1 MSSGMPAVDLSNCDR
16 EPIHIPGSIQPHGA
30 LLAFT
35 PDGGLAVRSANA
47 GAMLG
52 ELPAPGERLDERHLS
67 LLLRSEIG
75 SALQAFDSVLGS
87 LSAELHERCFDVI
100 MHQADGLLVIEFEE
114 REASSDKLETFA
126 LRAQK
131 SIARIQRQRSIEQLL
146 VVAVEE
152 IARLSGF
159 DRVMAYRFLHDDSG
173 EVVAEH
179 RRADLSPYLG
189 QRYPASDIPRQ
200 ARRLYVLN
208 PIRLIADV
216 DYQPVR
222 LVPEIAPHT
231 RAPLD
236 LSESM
241 LRSVSPVHVEYLMNM
256 GVAAS
261 MSISIVVKGR
271 LWGLFA
277 CHHATPYLVPHAVR
291 MSCQVLSQ
299 IVSMLVD
306 RNLTAQ
312 HAAELQRSLALRDVI
327 LQQFERNDDIVLAL
341 AENPA
346 PFRQLL
352 ACDGVAASAEGA
364 LHISGAGP
372 EREALGALIE
382 WLIETDQ
389 PDVFHTASL
398 PRDVP
403 HLAGRFGGVCGV
415 LALRFDREQ
424 KGYAFWFRNEQVMD
438 VRWAGPPHKEL
449 AHGPL
454 GPRLTPRGSFEEWKE
469 TVRGQSLPWGRSD
482 IDIAFALRG
491 GLQEGSMAKASAL
504 RRAREMLMAT
514 LGHDLRDPLQAIMI
528 AAQMLDLNSGSG
540 GGVHNRL
547 SQRITS
553 SSGRMQRLID
563 QMVDISSLQG
573 GLGLPVSMRDVELG
587 PLLAEVTEEIRLAQP
602 GVELHA
608 RLDGLGTVWA
618 DPDRISQMVSNLVS
632 NSCKHGVPGTPVL
645 LEGCR
650 LDDAVVITVSNR
662 GAPIAQELVETLFLP
677 YKPGSL
683 NNSRNRGG
691 QGLGL
696 YIVHEIVKA
705 HGGNIGVRCAGG
717 MVVFEVRLPQSA
729 TQAGQAAA

>member
-1 MSSGMPAVDLSNCDR
+1 MSTGMPAVDLTNCDR

-30 LLAFT
+30 LLAFL
-35 PDGGLAVRSANA
+35 PDGALAVRSANA

-67 LLLRSEIG
+67 ALLRAEII

-87 LSAELHERCFDVI
+87 LSDELHERCFDVI
-100 MHQADGLLVIEFEE
+100 MHQADGLLVVEFEE
-114 REASSDKLETFA
+114 REAASDKLETFA

-146 VVAVEE
+146 AVAVEE

-216 DYQPVR
+216 GYRPVP
-222 LVPEIAPHT
+222 LTPEIAPHT

-241 LRSVSPVHVEYLMNM
+241 LRSVSPVHVEYLRNM

-277 CHHATPYLVPHAVR
+277 CHHNTPYLVPHAVR

-312 HAAELQRSLALRDVI
+312 HAAALQRSLALRDVI

-341 AENPA
+341 AENPT

-352 ACDGVAASAEGA
+352 TSDGVAASAEGA
-364 LHISGAGP
+364 LHISGTGP

-382 WLIETDQ
+382 WLVETDQ
-389 PDVFHTASL
+389 PDIFHTASL

-403 HLAGRFGGVCGV
+403 HLAARFGAVCGV

-438 VRWAGPPHKEL
+438 VRWAGPPHKEM

-528 AAQMLDLNSGSG
+528 AAQMLDLNSGG

-573 GLGLPVSMRDVELG
+573 GLGLPVSMREVELG

-602 GVELHA
+602 GVELHT
-608 RLDGLGTVWA
+608 RLDGLGTVRV

-650 LDDAVVITVSNR
+650 LDDAVVITVKNR
-662 GAPIAQELVETLFLP
+662 GAPLAPELVDTLFLP

-705 HGGNIGVRCAGG
+705 HGGTIGVRCDGG
-717 MVVFEVRLPQSA
+717 TVVFEVRLPQCGAPA
-729 TQAGQAAA
+729 TQAAA

>member
-1 MSSGMPAVDLSNCDR
+1 MSSGTPAVDLTNCDR

-30 LLAFT
+30 LLAFL
-35 PDGGLAVRSANA
+35 PDGALALRSANA

-52 ELPAPGERLDERHLS
+52 ELPAPGERLDERHLTS
-67 LLLRSEIG
+67 LLRAEVG
-75 SALQAFDSVLGS
+75 NALQAFDSVLGS
-87 LSAELHERCFDVI
+87 LSDELHERCFDVI
-100 MHQADGLLVIEFEE
+100 MHQADGLLVVEFEE
-114 REASSDKLETFA
+114 REAASDKLETFA

-216 DYQPVR
+216 GYQPVP

-241 LRSVSPVHVEYLMNM
+241 LRSVSPVHVEYLRNM

-277 CHHATPYLVPHAVR
+277 CHHNTPYLVPHAVR

-312 HAAELQRSLALRDVI
+312 HASALQRSLSLRDVI

-341 AENPA
+341 AENPT
-346 PFRQLL
+346 PFGQLL
-352 ACDGVAASAEGA
+352 TSDGVAASAEGA

-382 WLIETDQ
+382 WLVETDQ
-389 PDVFHTASL
+389 PDIFHTASL

-403 HLAGRFGGVCGV
+403 HLAARFGPVCGV

-438 VRWAGPPHKEL
+438 VRWAGPPHKEM

-528 AAQMLDLNSGSG
+528 AAQMLDLNSGG

-573 GLGLPVSMRDVELG
+573 GLGLPVSMREVELG

-608 RLDGLGTVWA
+608 RLDGLGTVRV

-662 GAPIAQELVETLFLP
+662 GAPLAPELVDTLFLP

-705 HGGNIGVRCAGG
+705 HGGTIGVRCGGG
-717 MVVFEVRLPQSA
+717 MVVFEVRLPQSGM
-729 TQAGQAAA
+729 QAGQAAA

>member
-1 MSSGMPAVDLSNCDR
+1 
-16 EPIHIPGSIQPHGA
+16 
-30 LLAFT
+30 
-35 PDGGLAVRSANA
+35 
-47 GAMLG
+47 
-52 ELPAPGERLDERHLS
+52 
-67 LLLRSEIG
+67 
-75 SALQAFDSVLGS
+75 
-87 LSAELHERCFDVI
+87 
-100 MHQADGLLVIEFEE
+100 
-114 REASSDKLETFA
+114 
-126 LRAQK
+126 
-131 SIARIQRQRSIEQLL
+131 
-146 VVAVEE
+146 
-152 IARLSGF
+152 
-159 DRVMAYRFLHDDSG
+159 
-173 EVVAEH
+173 
-179 RRADLSPYLG
+179 
-189 QRYPASDIPRQ
+189 
-200 ARRLYVLN
+200 
-208 PIRLIADV
+208 
-216 DYQPVR
+216 
-222 LVPEIAPHT
+222 
-231 RAPLD
+231 
-236 LSESM
+236 
-241 LRSVSPVHVEYLMNM
+241 
-256 GVAAS
+256 
-261 MSISIVVKGR
+261 
-271 LWGLFA
+271 
-277 CHHATPYLVPHAVR
+277 
-291 MSCQVLSQ
+291 
-299 IVSMLVD
+299 
-306 RNLTAQ
+306 
-312 HAAELQRSLALRDVI
+312 
-327 LQQFERNDDIVLAL
+327 
-341 AENPA
+341 

-352 ACDGVAASAEGA
+352 TCDGVAASAEGA

-382 WLIETDQ
+382 WLVETDQ
-389 PDVFHTASL
+389 PDIFHTANL

-403 HLAGRFGGVCGV
+403 HLAGRFGSVCGV

-438 VRWAGPPHKEL
+438 VRWAGPPHKEM

-504 RRAREMLMAT
+504 RRAREMLLAT

-528 AAQMLDLNSGSG
+528 AAQMLDLNSGS

-573 GLGLPVSMRDVELG
+573 GLGLPVSMREVELG

-608 RLDGLGTVWA
+608 RLDGLGTVRV

-662 GAPIAQELVETLFLP
+662 GAPIAPELVDTLFLP

-705 HGGNIGVRCAGG
+705 HGGTIGVRCAGG
-717 MVVFEVRLPQSA
+717 MVVFEVRLPQSE
-729 TQAGQAAA
+729 TPVRQAAA

>member
-1 MSSGMPAVDLSNCDR
+1 MSAVMPAVDLSNCDR

-30 LLAFT
+30 LLAFL
-35 PDGGLAVRSANA
+35 PDGALVVRSANA

-52 ELPAPGERLDERHLS
+52 ELPALGERLDERHLS
-67 LLLRSEIG
+67 ALLRSEIG

-87 LSAELHERCFDVI
+87 LSAELLTRCFDVI
-100 MHQADGLLVIEFEE
+100 MHQADGLLVVEFEE
-114 REASSDKLETFA
+114 REAASDKLETFA

-146 VVAVEE
+146 AVAVEE

-179 RRADLSPYLG
+179 RLPDLPPYLG

-200 ARRLYVLN
+200 ARRLYVLS

-216 DYQPVR
+216 GYQPVP
-222 LVPEIAPHT
+222 LVPEVAPHT

-277 CHHATPYLVPHAVR
+277 CHHGTPYLVPHAVR

-312 HAAELQRSLALRDVI
+312 HAAALQRSIALRDVI

-341 AENPA
+341 AENPT

-352 ACDGVAASAEGA
+352 ASDGVAASAEGA

-382 WLIETDQ
+382 WLVETDQ
-389 PDVFHTASL
+389 PDIFHTTSL

-438 VRWAGPPHKEL
+438 VRWAGPPHKEM

-528 AAQMLDLNSGSG
+528 AAQMLDLNSG

-608 RLDGLGTVWA
+608 RLDGLGTVRA

-645 LEGCR
+645 LEGRR

-662 GAPIAQELVETLFLP
+662 GAPLAPELVDTLFLP

-705 HGGNIGVRCAGG
+705 HGGTIGVRCAGG
-717 MVVFEVRLPQSA
+717 MVVFEARLPQGE

>member
-1 MSSGMPAVDLSNCDR
+1 MSTAVPAADLSNCDR

-30 LLAFT
+30 LLAFM
-35 PDGGLAVRSANA
+35 PDGGLALRSANA

-67 LLLRSEIG
+67 ALMRAEIG

-87 LSAELHERCFDVI
+87 LSAELHKRCFDVI
-100 MHQADGLLVIEFEE
+100 MHQADGLLVVEFEE
-114 REASSDKLETFA
+114 REAATDKLETFA

-146 VVAVEE
+146 AVAVEE

-179 RRADLSPYLG
+179 RRADLLPYLG

-216 DYQPVR
+216 GYQPVP

-241 LRSVSPVHVEYLMNM
+241 LRSVSPVHVEYLRNM

-277 CHHATPYLVPHAVR
+277 CHHTTPYLVPHAVR

-299 IVSMLVD
+299 IVGMLVD

-312 HAAELQRSLALRDVI
+312 HAAALQRSLALRDVI

-341 AENPA
+341 AENPT

-352 ACDGVAASAEGA
+352 SCDGVAASAEGA

-382 WLIETDQ
+382 WLAETDQ
-389 PDVFHTASL
+389 PDIFHTASL
-398 PRDVP
+398 DRDAP
-403 HLAGRFGGVCGV
+403 QLAERFGAICGV

-438 VRWAGPPHKEL
+438 VRWAGPPHKEM

-469 TVRGQSLPWGRSD
+469 TVRGQSLPWTRTD

-491 GLQEGSMAKASAL
+491 GLQEGSMSKASAL

-540 GGVHNRL
+540 GVHNRL

-573 GLGLPVSMRDVELG
+573 GLGLPVSMREVALG

-608 RLDGLGTVWA
+608 RHDGLGTVRV
-618 DPDRISQMVSNLVS
+618 DPDRISQVVSNLVS

-645 LEGCR
+645 LEGRR

-662 GAPIAQELVETLFLP
+662 GAPLAPDLVETLFLP

-705 HGGNIGVRCAGG
+705 HGGEIGVRCAGG
-717 MVVFEVRLPQSA
+717 MVVFEVCLPQSG
-729 TQAGQAAA
+729 TQARRAAA

>member
-1 MSSGMPAVDLSNCDR
+1 MSTDAPAVDLSNCDR

-30 LLAFT
+30 LLAFM
-35 PDGGLAVRSANA
+35 PDGSLAVRSANA
-47 GAMLG
+47 SAMLG
-52 ELPAPGERLDERHLS
+52 ELPAPDEPLDQRHLS
-67 LLLRSEIG
+67 PLLRSEIG

-100 MHQADGLLVIEFEE
+100 MHQADGLLVVEFEE
-114 REASSDKLETFA
+114 REAASDKLETFA
-126 LRAQK
+126 LLAQK

-146 VVAVEE
+146 AVAVEE

-216 DYQPVR
+216 GYQPVP
-222 LVPEIAPHT
+222 LVPAITPST

-256 GVAAS
+256 GVSAS

-277 CHHATPYLVPHAVR
+277 CHHATPFLVPHAVR
-291 MSCQVLSQ
+291 MSCQVMSQ

-306 RNLTAQ
+306 RNLTAL
-312 HAAELQRSLALRDVI
+312 HGAAMQRSIGLRDVI
-327 LQQFERNDDIVLAL
+327 LQQFEHNDDIVLAL
-341 AENPA
+341 AKDPT

-364 LHISGAGP
+364 LQISGAGP
-372 EREALGALIE
+372 SREALGALIE
-382 WLIETDQ
+382 WLMESDQ
-389 PDVFHTASL
+389 ADVFQTASL
-398 PRDVP
+398 RRDAP
-403 HLAGRFGGVCGV
+403 HLADRFGPVCGV

-438 VRWAGPPHKEL
+438 VRWAGPPHKEMT
-449 AHGPL
+449 HGPL

-469 TVRGQSLPWGRSD
+469 TVRGQSLPWTRSD

-528 AAQMLDLNSGSG
+528 AAQMLDLNSG

-587 PLLAEVTEEIRLAQP
+587 PLLTEVAEEVRLSQP
-602 GVELHA
+602 GVELHT
-608 RLDGLGTVWA
+608 RLDGLGTSRV
-618 DPDRISQMVSNLVS
+618 DPDRISQVVSNLVS

-645 LEGCR
+645 LEGSR
-650 LDDAVVITVSNR
+650 LHDAVLITVSNR
-662 GAPIAQELVETLFLP
+662 GAPLPPEQVETLFLP
-677 YKPGSL
+677 YKPGSV

-705 HGGNIGVRCAGG
+705 HGGQISVRCAGG
-717 MVVFEVRLPQSA
+717 MVVFEVRLPQSQ
-729 TQAGQAAA
+729 TQARHAAA

>member
-1 MSSGMPAVDLSNCDR
+1 MSATAPAVDLGNCDR

-35 PDGGLAVRSANA
+35 PDGGLAMRSANA
-47 GAMLG
+47 QNMLG
-52 ELPAPGERLDERHLS
+52 ALPAPGGKLADDHLTPA
-67 LLLRSEIG
+67 LRAEVG
-75 SALQAFDSVLGS
+75 RALHAFDSILGS
-87 LSAELHERCFDVI
+87 LSVELGERCFDVI
-100 MHQADGLLVIEFEE
+100 LHQADGLLVVEFEE
-114 REASSDKLETFA
+114 RHAASDKLETFA
-126 LRAQK
+126 LHAQK

-146 VVAVEE
+146 SVSVEE

-179 RRADLSPYLG
+179 RRPGLAPYLG

-216 DYQPVR
+216 GYQPVP
-222 LVPEIAPHT
+222 LLPDIAPGT
-231 RAPLD
+231 RSPLD

-241 LRSVSPVHVEYLMNM
+241 LRSVSPVHIEYLKNM

-261 MSISIVVKGR
+261 MSISIVVRGR

-277 CHHATPYLVPHAVR
+277 CHHMTPFLVPHAIR

-312 HAAELQRSLALRDVI
+312 HALALQRSIGLRDVI
-327 LQQFERNDDIVLAL
+327 LQQFERSEDIVHAL
-341 AENPA
+341 ARDPL

-352 ACDGVAASAEGA
+352 ACDGVAASSEGA
-364 LHISGAGP
+364 LQISGAGP
-372 EREALGALIE
+372 GREALGALIE
-382 WLIETDQ
+382 WLTQADRPE
-389 PDVFHTASL
+389 VFHTASL
-398 PRDVP
+398 RRDAP
-403 HLAGRFGGVCGV
+403 HLADRFGGVCGV

-424 KGYAFWFRNEQVMD
+424 NGYAFWFRNEQVMD
-438 VRWAGPPHKEL
+438 VRWAGPPHKEVS
-449 AHGPL
+449 HGPL

-469 TVRGQSLPWGRSD
+469 TVRGQSLPWSRSD

-504 RRAREMLMAT
+504 RRAREMLLAT

-528 AAQMLDLNSGSG
+528 AAQMLDLSSG
-540 GGVHNRL
+540 GSVHDRL

-573 GLGLPVSMRDVELG
+573 GLGLPVNMREVELG
-587 PLLAEVTEEIRLAQP
+587 PLLDEAAEEVRLAQP

-608 RLDGLGTVWA
+608 RIDGLGAARV
-618 DPDRISQMVSNLVS
+618 DPDRISQVVSNLVS
-632 NSCKHGVPGTPVL
+632 NSCKHGTPGTPVL
-645 LEGCR
+645 LEGSR
-650 LDDAVVITVSNR
+650 MDDAVTITVTNR
-662 GAPIAQELVETLFLP
+662 GAPLAPELAETLFLP
-677 YKPGSL
+677 YKPASA
-683 NNSRNRGG
+683 NNSRNPGG

-696 YIVHEIVKA
+696 YIVHEIVRA
-705 HGGNIGVRCAGG
+705 HGGEISVRCADG
-717 MVVFEVRLPQSA
+717 MVVFAVRLPLLQQAA
-729 TQAGQAAA
+729 TAQAG

>member
-1 MSSGMPAVDLSNCDR
+1 MSTGMPTVDLGNCDR

-30 LLAFT
+30 LLAFM

-47 GAMLG
+47 QGMLG
-52 ELPAPGERLDERHLS
+52 DLPAPGERLDERHLS
-67 LLLRSEIG
+67 ALLRAEIG

-87 LSAELHERCFDVI
+87 LTAELRTRCFDVI
-100 MHQADGLLVIEFEE
+100 MHQADGLLVVEFEE
-114 REASSDKLETFA
+114 REAASDKLETFA

-179 RRADLSPYLG
+179 RRPDLPPYLG

-216 DYQPVR
+216 GYQPVP

-241 LRSVSPVHVEYLMNM
+241 LRSVSPVHIEYLMNM

-277 CHHATPYLVPHAVR
+277 CHQTTPYLVPHAVR

-312 HAAELQRSLALRDVI
+312 HAAALQRSLALRDVI

-341 AENPA
+341 AENPT

-352 ACDGVAASAEGA
+352 GSDGAAASAEGA

-382 WLIETDQ
+382 WLDETDQ
-389 PDVFHTASL
+389 PDIFHTASL

-403 HLAGRFGGVCGV
+403 HLADRFGAVCGV

-424 KGYAFWFRNEQVMD
+424 KGYAFWFRKEQVMD
-438 VRWAGPPHKEL
+438 VRWAGPPHKEIS
-449 AHGPL
+449 HGPL

-469 TVRGQSLPWGRSD
+469 TVRGQSVPWGRSD

-528 AAQMLDLNSGSG
+528 AAQMLDLNSSG

-587 PLLAEVTEEIRLAQP
+587 PLLDEVTEEIRLAQP

-608 RLDGLGTVWA
+608 RLDGLGTVRV

-632 NSCKHGVPGTPVL
+632 NSCKHGVPGMPVL
-645 LEGCR
+645 LEGRR

-662 GAPIAQELVETLFLP
+662 GAPIAPELVDTLFLP
-677 YKPGSL
+677 YKPASL

-705 HGGNIGVRCAGG
+705 HGGTIGVCCAAG
-717 MVVFEVRLPQSA
+717 MVVFEVRLPQNA
-729 TQAGQAAA
+729 TQARQAAA

>member
-1 MSSGMPAVDLSNCDR
+1 M
-16 EPIHIPGSIQPHGA
+16 
-30 LLAFT
+30 

-47 GAMLG
+47 QAMLG
-52 ELPAPGERLDERHLS
+52 ELPAQGERLDERHLS
-67 LLLRSEIG
+67 ALLRAEIG

-87 LSAELHERCFDVI
+87 LTAELRTRCFDVI
-100 MHQADGLLVIEFEE
+100 MHQADGLLVVEFEE
-114 REASSDKLETFA
+114 REAASDKLETFA

-179 RRADLSPYLG
+179 RRPDLPPYLG

-200 ARRLYVLN
+200 ARRLYVLS

-216 DYQPVR
+216 GYQPVP

-241 LRSVSPVHVEYLMNM
+241 LRSVSPVHIEYLMNM

-277 CHHATPYLVPHAVR
+277 CHQTTPYLVPHAVR

-299 IVSMLVD
+299 IVGMLVD

-312 HAAELQRSLALRDVI
+312 HAAALQRSLALRDVI

-341 AENPA
+341 AENPT

-352 ACDGVAASAEGA
+352 SSDGAAASAEGA

-382 WLIETDQ
+382 WLDETDQ
-389 PDVFHTASL
+389 PDIFHTASL

-403 HLAGRFGGVCGV
+403 HLADRFGAVCGV
-415 LALRFDREQ
+415 LALRFRSRAERLCLLVPQGTGDGRALGRPAAQ
-424 KGYAFWFRNEQVMD
+424 GNFPWP
-438 VRWAGPPHKEL
+438 AGAAPD
-449 AHGPL
+449 AA
-454 GPRLTPRGSFEEWKE
+454 RL
-469 TVRGQSLPWGRSD
+469 
-482 IDIAFALRG
+482 LRG
-491 GLQEGSMAKASAL
+491 MEGNRARPEPAVGTQRHRHCLRAA
-504 RRAREMLMAT
+504 RRAA
-514 LGHDLRDPLQAIMI
+514 G
-528 AAQMLDLNSGSG
+528 
-540 GGVHNRL
+540 
-547 SQRITS
+547 
-553 SSGRMQRLID
+553 
-563 QMVDISSLQG
+563 
-573 GLGLPVSMRDVELG
+573 
-587 PLLAEVTEEIRLAQP
+587 
-602 GVELHA
+602 
-608 RLDGLGTVWA
+608 RLDGQGQRPAPRARDA
-618 DPDRISQMVSNLVS
+618 DGDAGARPARPAAGHHD
-632 NSCKHGVPGTPVL
+632 
-645 LEGCR
+645 CR
-650 LDDAVVITVSNR
+650 ADAGPEQQR
-662 GAPIAQELVETLFLP
+662 WRRP
-677 YKPGSL
+677 
-683 NNSRNRGG
+683 
-691 QGLGL
+691 
-696 YIVHEIVKA
+696 
-705 HGGNIGVRCAGG
+705 
-717 MVVFEVRLPQSA
+717 
-729 TQAGQAAA
+729 